1 MNLNALLR
9 LQLVT
14 ASRSEEI
21 LEHMVHRGRKFLAH
35 LKARKRRAAKK
46 QNLLAKYIKFFII
59 FLCLYPKK
67 PQQRTKNIIVRDG
80 FVFLRAQTS

>member
-1 MNLNALLR
+1 MNLNALLPLR
-9 LQLVT
+9 LVT

-46 QNLLAKYIKFFII
+46 QNLLAKYIKFFIV
-59 FLCLYPKK
+59 FFCCHSKK
-67 PQQRTKNIIVRDG
+67 SQQRAKNIIVRDG
-80 FVFLRAQTS
+80 VVFLRA